1 MLILL
6 RGETS
11 TELFLTAPPDPI
23 LVESSLG
30 PAKEIALRI
39 VSRGFLFVTRE
50 IISKVCLTIEMAR
63 FFFPLFLPCFI
74 RALVILS
81 MMGHVAFLNLF
92 FWYLPAVWGTYTL
105 AFGVLTAIKSVTERS
120 STSALYSN

>member
-11 TELFLTAPPDPI
+11 TADFLTAPPDPI

-30 PAKEIALRI
+30 PALEMALRT
-39 VSRGFLFVTRE
+39 VSMGFLLVT
-50 IISKVCLTIEMAR
+50 KVMTSRACLTMAIAK
-63 FFFPLFLPCFI
+63 FFFPLFLPCFM
-74 RALVILS
+74 RALVSLS
-81 MMGHVAFLNLF
+81 MMGQVAFLNLF

-105 AFGVLTAIKSVTERS
+105 DLGVLMAINSLKERS
-120 STSALYSN
+120 ST